1 MFQTFELLPMS
12 DFAELATGVL
22 PWMEEHC
29 KPNMLRQIVNQ
40 TLYEMQQQQNAHSQ
54 SSNQIGS
61 GSQSTNWNGSI

>member
-1 MFQTFELLPMS
+1 MS